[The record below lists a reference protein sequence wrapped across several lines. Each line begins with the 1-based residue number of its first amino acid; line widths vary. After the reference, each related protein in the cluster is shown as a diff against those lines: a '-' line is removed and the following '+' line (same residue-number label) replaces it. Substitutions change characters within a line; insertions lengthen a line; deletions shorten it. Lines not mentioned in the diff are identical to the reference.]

1 MVALALF
8 QTLAL
13 DSPQDSDRMGY
24 RDKGASV
31 KVESPAAGD
40 VVRLLTFPC
49 IAVQCWEAD
58 LT

>member
-13 DSPQDSDRMGY
+13 DTPQDSDRMRY
-24 RDKGASV
+24 RGKGASHKV
-31 KVESPAAGD
+31 KFPAGGD
-40 VVRLLTFPC
+40 VVRLLAFPC

-58 LT
+58 LK